1 LKVRAGKLGLGTAYC
16 EGFKYCLEHGFEAIF
31 EMDADFSH
39 NPKDVPRLLEEL
51 ESNNLDLVIGSRYI
65 KGFNVENWPLSR
77 LVLSYGASVYTRM
90 ITGMPIMDATGGF
103 KCFRAS
109 ALKNIDLDSIH
120 SNGYSFQIEMNYR
133 MWINKFKIKEI
144 SIVFT
149 DRLNGISKMN
159 KSIIYEAIFM
169 VWKLRWQKKSFLIKK

>member
-1 LKVRAGKLGLGTAYC
+1 
-16 EGFKYCLEHGFEAIF
+16 
-31 EMDADFSH
+31 
-39 NPKDVPRLLEEL
+39 
-51 ESNNLDLVIGSRYI
+51 
-65 KGFNVENWPLSR
+65 
-77 LVLSYGASVYTRM
+77 M